1 MVVVGRG
8 VSWIIGDCLL
18 CDSGGDNM
26 NVEDLIKRHEGF
38 SDRVYLCTEGIPT
51 VGWGHALHVGTL
63 VPMGTCELFFEQDI
77 RKVYEDYLTLGL
89 NLDEVRKAV
98 VVNMIFNLGIS
109 GFRKFKRTI
118 KLIKDGNYTKAGAE
132 MLRSKW
138 AGQVGKRAN
147 ELSEMMIT
155 GDWPGRG

>member
-1 MVVVGRG
+1 
-8 VSWIIGDCLL
+8 
-18 CDSGGDNM
+18 M
-26 NVEDLIKRHEGF
+26 NAEDLIKRHEGF
-38 SDRVYLCTEGIPT
+38 SDRVYLCSEGIPT

-98 VVNMIFNLGIS
+98 VVNMIFNLGLA

-118 KLIKDGNYTKAGAE
+118 FLIRNGDYILAGAE
-132 MLRSKW
+132 MLDSKW
-138 AGQVGKRAN
+138 ATQVGKRAI
-147 ELSEMMIT
+147 ELSEMMAT
-155 GDWPGRG
+155 GLWPGGE